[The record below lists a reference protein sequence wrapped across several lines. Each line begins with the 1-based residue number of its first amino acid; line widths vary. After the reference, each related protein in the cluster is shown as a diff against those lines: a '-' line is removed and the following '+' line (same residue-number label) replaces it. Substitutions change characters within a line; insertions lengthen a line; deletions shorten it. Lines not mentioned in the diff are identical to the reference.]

1 MTRPR
6 GNARPLAFL
15 FGLLGLGLLAIA
27 VYAAIAGVWLVAAA
41 AGVLAVWMGELA
53 VRAIR

>member
-1 MTRPR
+1 MPSPR

-15 FGLLGLGLLAIA
+15 FGLLALGLLAIA
-27 VYAAIAGVWLVAAA
+27 VYAALAEVWLVTAA
-41 AGVLAVWMGELA
+41 AGVLAAWMGELA